1 VTHGGGGVAAGSES
15 DIKTSKSNGIVS
27 AHNAIGASAIAN
39 TIKTT
44 PKYLLEMTVLFIS
57 ITSYPVR
64 KPFHLRRGDAEKDV
78 HSLFKGGVK
87 APPFL
92 RGFTF

>member
-1 VTHGGGGVAAGSES
+1 MECRSDPWGGLPLGGVAFIKVSTGNIKSAIAAAG
-15 DIKTSKSNGIVS
+15 IM
-27 AHNAIGASAIAN
+27 AIAN

-64 KPFHLRRGDAEKDV
+64 KTLHLRRGCRKKC
-78 HSLFKGGVK
+78 S
-87 APPFL
+87 FL
-92 RGFTF
+92 II